1 MARGVREN
9 YPTIGVSRLRATGA
23 IRPDGTSIELFERPV
38 GVVHRKFP
46 NGGSWSFFVAPC
58 CGRRARTLRLV
69 DERIVCR
76 WCDGLIYR
84 CQAEGKAERI
94 ARLCERLY
102 GAPLRLK
109 PRSTRKLERA
119 RALEASLRRALI
131 VERRQR
137 LAKAVAD

>member
-1 MARGVREN
+1 MARGVRED
-9 YPTIGVSRLRATGA
+9 YPTIGVSRLRASGVIA
-23 IRPDGTSIELFERPV
+23 SDATSITLFERPI

-69 DERIVCR
+69 DERVVCR
-76 WCDGLIYR
+76 WCDGLIYQCMVR
-84 CQAEGKAERI
+84 GSAERI
-94 ARLCERLY
+94 ARLREQLY
-102 GAPLRLK
+102 GGPPRLK
-109 PRSTRKLERA
+109 SGPRRMLDR
-119 RALEASLRRALI
+119 RQALEASLRRALI